1 VKTERPGTEHDA
13 LGLYLREIGKIPLLS
28 PEEEVRLA
36 RRVRRGDQQARE
48 KMILANLRL
57 VVKIAHDY
65 SYLGMPLQDLI
76 NEGNIGLMK
85 AVDRFN
91 PRKGAKLSTY
101 GAWWIKQSIRRAL
114 ANQSKIIRLPVHVV
128 DMVSRLQRR
137 VHDLAEKLG
146 REPTDDELAAV
157 LDTSRAYV
165 AHLRRISVRPAS
177 LNAPVG
183 DEETEELSEL
193 IGDEAA
199 PTPFDSLRDKSLQDE
214 LNDLIKQLDPRDAEI
229 LMLRF
234 GLDGRAPRTL
244 EDVGRR
250 FHVTRERIRQLQN
263 GALHRLRRLIQKR
276 DRPAVFSAN

>member
-1 VKTERPGTEHDA
+1 VKTGRPGAEHDA

-28 PEEEVRLA
+28 PEEELRLA
-36 RRVRRGDQQARE
+36 RRVRRGDQEARE
-48 KMILANLRL
+48 KMILSNLRL
-57 VVKIAHDY
+57 VVKIAHVY
-65 SYLGMPLQDLI
+65 AYLGMPLQDLI

-85 AVDRFN
+85 AVDRYN
-91 PRKGAKLSTY
+91 PKKGAKLSTY

-114 ANQSKIIRLPVHVV
+114 ANQAKIIRLPVHVV

-137 VHDLAEKLG
+137 IHDLAEKLG

-165 AHLRRISVRPAS
+165 SHLRQISIRPAS

-183 DEETEELSEL
+183 DEETEELSDL
-193 IGDEAA
+193 IGDEFA
-199 PTPFDSLRDKSLQDE
+199 PTPFDCLRDKTLHDE
-214 LNDLIKQLDPRDAEI
+214 LHELIDQLDTRDAEI

-234 GLDGRAPRTL
+234 GLDGRQPRTL
-244 EDVGRR
+244 EEVGRH

-276 DRPAVFSAN
+276 DRPSFSVN